1 MFPTDRE
8 AFSPPRKK
16 SKIIFDIIK
25 KKLTLK
31 YPCGT
36 IIRLSRKGDSEDIDK
51 YTAKKFAVLKNY
63 IDKYHLHGGIVRQDK
78 QSGELCICTN
88 NYSDDIKS
96 DSWQLLSDVL

>member
-36 IIRLSRKGDSEDIDK
+36 IIRLSRKGDSEDIENRIGRK
-51 YTAKKFAVLKNY
+51 GAGKALKKANNCFLSELKCT
-63 IDKYHLHGGIVRQDK
+63 KKLHEVNLKR
-78 QSGELCICTN
+78 
-88 NYSDDIKS
+88 KS
-96 DSWQLLSDVL
+96 